1 MKTLKY
7 LTAAGL
13 LAAAAAAVATEGSSV
28 ISEQAGAKNST
39 VTADV
44 AVQAPTPAVK
54 QKTALSPEEWQR
66 VLAAMPKA
74 EVMNGFAVHSKQF
87 CASCHGKEGIAD
99 TPNWPDVA
107 GQPYAV
113 TVKAL
118 LDYRN
123 GRRKGTPA
131 SDLMSAAAA
140 KLTDQQIA
148 DVAALYEYLPGRNAK
163 KAAPTTPAP
172 ELVNSG
178 DASRYITPC
187 AACHG
192 IDARGNNNGLVP
204 VLHGQQATFL
214 AAALGGASYLFQ
226 LKGAINLPATVLY
239 PFITGGSII
248 FTALAGRVFFGEK
261 PKKRTL
267 TGIALCF
274 LGTVLFL

>member
-1 MKTLKY
+1 
-7 LTAAGL
+7 
-13 LAAAAAAVATEGSSV
+13 
-28 ISEQAGAKNST
+28 
-39 VTADV
+39 
-44 AVQAPTPAVK
+44 
-54 QKTALSPEEWQR
+54 
-66 VLAAMPKA
+66 MPKA

-118 LDYRN
+118 LDYRD

-140 KLTDQQIA
+140 KLSNQQIA

-163 KAAPTTPAP
+163 EA
-172 ELVNSG
+172 G

-204 VLHGQQATFL
+204 VLHGQQATVL
-214 AAALGGASYLFQ
+214 AAALKDYRSGARQSDMLGEMRVFSRKLTDAEIEQ
-226 LKGAINLPATVLY
+226 LANWYAAQP
-239 PFITGGSII
+239 
-248 FTALAGRVFFGEK
+248 GRVGQEEKEGAGE
-261 PKKRTL
+261 P
-267 TGIALCF
+267 
-274 LGTVLFL
+274 

>member
-54 QKTALSPEEWQR
+54 QKTA
-66 VLAAMPKA
+66 KA

-118 LDYRN
+118 LDYRD

-140 KLTDQQIA
+140 KLSNQQIA

-163 KAAPTTPAP
+163 KAAPATPTP

-204 VLHGQQATFL
+204 VLHSQQATVL
-214 AAALGGASYLFQ
+214 AAALKDYRSGARQSDMLGEMRVFSRKLTDAEIEQ
-226 LKGAINLPATVLY
+226 LANWYAAQP
-239 PFITGGSII
+239 
-248 FTALAGRVFFGEK
+248 GRVGQEEKKGEGE
-261 PKKRTL
+261 P
-267 TGIALCF
+267 
-274 LGTVLFL
+274 